1 MAKMRFFLRESTV
14 GREPLAV
21 SMSSVR
27 PGERVLQIGVN
38 DPRIVHAIASKVGIT
53 GLATIIVPNESSA
66 QKLQASSGDRSS
78 MVEPRVEPL
87 DRLPLEDGVYDV
99 AIIHN
104 MEGLLASLDSPARE
118 QAIRESRRILRP
130 GGRLIVLE
138 TGRQSG
144 MRAIFGG
151 GPKREPQY
159 EAAGGTMAVL
169 QSAGFTAVRE
179 LGDRDG
185 YRFIEGLRP
194 S

>member
-27 PGERVLQIGVN
+27 PGEHVLQIGVN
-38 DPRIVHAIASKVGIT
+38 DPRIVQAIASKSGLT

-66 QKLQASSGDRSS
+66 QKLQASSGEGSS
-78 MVEPRVEPL
+78 MVEPRIEPL
-87 DRLPLEDGVYDV
+87 DHLPLEDGVYDV

-104 MEGLLASLDSPARE
+104 VDGLLASLDSPTRDRAMLE
-118 QAIRESRRILRP
+118 CRRVLRP
-130 GGRLIVLE
+130 GGRLIVLDA
-138 TGRQSG
+138 GRQSG

-151 GPKREPQY
+151 GHKRAPQY